1 MTTTTDTHKRGD
13 SFSRLI
19 TIPPDLAD
27 GHFAGWTLAA
37 QVRDANGNLLGDL
50 ACEWLDPLTT
60 RELRV
65 TAVNTTGWRVG
76 RAELDVQFT
85 RTADGWV
92 QSTETHSFTVARD
105 VTQPAPPPPP

>member
-1 MTTTTDTHKRGD
+1 MTTDTHKRGD

-27 GHFAGWTLAA
+27 GHFVGWLVAA
-37 QVRDANGNLLGDL
+37 QVRDASGVLLGDL
-50 ACEWLDPLTT
+50 TCEWLDQQTT

-65 TAVNTTGWRVG
+65 TALTTTDWRVG

-85 RTADGWV
+85 RATDGWV
-92 QSTETHSFTVARD
+92 QSTETHSVTIVRD
-105 VTQPAPPPPP
+105 VTQPAAT